1 MGIFLKKFFLNI
13 DKAVFMLYNLY
24 MNKLCVYKLFASK
37 YYRRVFMSHINK
49 KRPNTRLQIIQLAA
63 RLYIEKGYSKTT
75 QKEIATILD
84 LSPGNITFY
93 FPTKEHLLAV
103 LVDELF
109 DFQNIIME
117 KATEEGKTSLLSY
130 CLELTAIAAICEE
143 SEVARDFYAS
153 SYSSPLILGLIRE
166 NDTEK
171 TKAVFGEFCPN
182 WTDEMWEAT
191 ENIVS
196 GIEYATIMT
205 REKDT
210 PLSMQVER
218 TLNTIMLIY
227 GVPEDLRRT
236 KIQKVLDIDY
246 RALGRRILAEFKDY
260 INRIN
265 EENLKKAIRSK

>member
-1 MGIFLKKFFLNI
+1 MP
-13 DKAVFMLYNLY
+13 
-24 MNKLCVYKLFASK
+24 
-37 YYRRVFMSHINK
+37 HINK
-49 KRPNTRLQIIQLAA
+49 KRPNTRLQIIQLAT
-63 RLYIEKGYSKTT
+63 RLYVEQGYSKTT

-117 KATEEGKTSLLSY
+117 QAADEGKSSLLAY
-130 CLELTAIAAICEE
+130 CLELTAMAAICEE
-143 SEVARDFYAS
+143 SVVARDFYVS
-153 SYSSPLILGLIRE
+153 SYSSELTLNLIRK

-171 TKAVFGEFCPN
+171 TKSVFAQFCPD

-205 REKDT
+205 REEDT
-210 PLSMQVER
+210 PLPMQIER
-218 TLNTIMLIY
+218 TLNTIMMIY
-227 GVPEDLRRT
+227 GVPKDLRQI
-236 KIQKVLDIDY
+236 KIKKVLDMDY

-260 INRIN
+260 IDKIN
-265 EENLKKAIRSK
+265 DENLKKAIKHKKKSN